1 MSRPTDHASGTATL
15 TSRNQLTIPAAVAK
29 RVGLKRGDRLLL
41 AVDRQGRVV
50 GTPVRDLVEQLAGS
64 LGRPSRRRRNAG

>member
-1 MSRPTDHASGTATL
+1 MSRATDHASGTATL

-41 AVDRQGRVV
+41 VVDRQGRV
-50 GTPVRDLVEQLAGS
+50 TPRQMMASTDGPFV
-64 LGRPSRRRRNAG
+64 

>member
-1 MSRPTDHASGTATL
+1 MSRATDRVSGTATL

-29 RVGLKRGDRLLL
+29 PLGLKRGDRLLL

-50 GTPVRDLVEQLAGS
+50 GTPVCDLVEELAGS
-64 LGRPSRRRRNAG
+64 LGRPPQRRRNAG